1 MELDGIL
8 FSGLICLE
16 NICLMTVIDY
26 RVNYELRAFIILYEE
41 ILFIHLALMYLIKDI
56 RHGR

>member
-1 MELDGIL
+1 MFNRLSKMTGRLLIFVVFIKEFLLWNWDGIL

-26 RVNYELRAFIILYEE
+26 IVNCEFK
-41 ILFIHLALMYLIKDI
+41 AL
-56 RHGR
+56 